1 MIGLLLKL
9 VQYLERH
16 GEENV
21 KTMKIVENSVHICYD
36 RKPDE
41 HSQQRKEKRE
51 KRECIFFRINQNRYH
66 QSSNTFLK
74 TLKGISKPLST

>member
-41 HSQQRKEKRE
+41 RSQQRKEKRG
-51 KRECIFFRINQNRYH
+51 IV
-66 QSSNTFLK
+66 SS
-74 TLKGISKPLST
+74 SE